1 MNEETNIPLIRAA
14 ARGSLDHVLRA
25 VQAGANINA
34 LDYNNHTALHI
45 ARSSKHVD
53 LADELEKLG
62 AIADLQVDECST
74 NTDPKCLSTR
84 RENAV
89 NFLMSSFPASVAS
102 KLMRNQHAASVC
114 RPCVSI
120 VFLDVAGYSQLRGA
134 CAPAVVC
141 MLERLWGALDALA
154 AEHGVERI
162 DAFDGCYMAAA
173 NCSVPQPADHA
184 ARAARFAAV
193 AVAATAA
200 VPVDTGR
207 PELGCVRLMGGMHCG
222 AVCGSVVGA
231 HGGHKHTLHGD
242 AVNVASRMQSHGAAG
257 AVQCLAAGAALIALQ
272 RRRADGDAAGGR
284 RGGEGAGAD
293 ADGLGVRGRGGG
305 RVGREERS
313 CLGRGCQFMWKG
325 PWAKSFGA
333 DLLKSI
339 A

>member
-14 ARGSLDHVLRA
+14 ARGSLDHVLLA
-25 VQAGANINA
+25 VQAGADINA

-45 ARSSKHVD
+45 ARSSKYVD

-74 NTDPKCLSTR
+74 NTDPKCLTTR

-89 NFLMSSFPASVAS
+89 NVLMSSFPASVAS
-102 KLMRNQHAASVC
+102 KLMRNKHAAAVC

-141 MLERLWGALDALA
+141 SLLERLWGALDALA

-257 AVQCLAAGAALIALQ
+257 AVQCSAAGAALIALQ
-272 RRRADGDAAGGR
+272 RGGGDGLTVTWREEDVEVKGLGRMRTAWLSAGG
-284 RGGEGAGAD
+284 AG
-293 ADGLGVRGRGGG
+293 DGSG
-305 RVGREERS
+305 ERS
-313 CLGRGCQFMWKG
+313 GLVWGVAANLCGKDLGPSHLG
-325 PWAKSFGA
+325 P
-333 DLLKSI
+333 I
-339 A
+339 C